1 MKALHKTLG
10 LKDKFPSLLRATFFK
25 RFDEETV
32 QQRRQCALHFL
43 EYIGSHFDLFTSK
56 EVIRFFEVKWTHSKV
71 HYP

>member
-10 LKDKFPSLLRATFFK
+10 LKDKFPGLLRATLFR
-25 RFDEETV
+25 RFDDETV

-56 EVIRFFEVKWTHSKV
+56 EVIRFFEVCTGKMMFIS
-71 HYP
+71 Y